1 MMSYQHPTIYDDDT
15 AVPLGTTTHDKKER
29 VVPSGM
35 MMESPSSSSPPLW
48 KTKKAGVVL
57 LGLLGLTAM
66 VASGGAALV
75 FPSLVTSSEPAR
87 TEEAFLLQA
96 SVGDDNTCVAATGP
110 WPTGAVSQIEDSQ
123 IADNA
128 SNGPY
133 VTCFRFYGSD
143 GSDKQCWSHSYYN
156 YNDGIWDPCWPYPK
170 ATFGRGWQTDSPMTD
185 RIIDVPYGPPI
196 RVFTLQPMA
205 TCGTA
210 CTGFDPDVTLLNL
223 ITRPH

>member
-75 FPSLVTSSEPAR
+75 FPSLVTSSESAR

-96 SVGDDNTCVAATGP
+96 RGGANDDTCVPATGP
-110 WPTGAVSQIEDSQ
+110 WPTGAVSQS
-123 IADNA
+123 ADGEQDVW
-128 SNGPY
+128 GPY
-133 VTCFRFYGSD
+133 VTCFTARGGY
-143 GSDKQCWSHSYYN
+143 CWSHSYFDESKGGWNKCTPHGSGWSVYAHTDD
-156 YNDGIWDPCWPYPK
+156 DGGY
-170 ATFGRGWQTDSPMTD
+170 T
-185 RIIDVPYGPPI
+185 
-196 RVFTLQPMA
+196 TLQGVP
-205 TCGTA
+205 TCGTG
-210 CTGFDPDVTLLNL
+210 CTEFSSDV
-223 ITRPH
+223 PS

>member
-66 VASGGAALV
+66 VASGGAAPI

-96 SVGDDNTCVAATGP
+96 SVGKDNKCVPATGP
-110 WPTGAVSQIEDSQ
+110 WPTGAVSQDDDDEFGRD
-123 IADNA
+123 
-128 SNGPY
+128 GPY
-133 VTCFRFYGSD
+133 VTCFTAAGGY
-143 GSDKQCWSHSYYN
+143 CWSHSYYD
-156 YNDGIWDPCWPYPK
+156 DGDWKQCTPNGSDW
-170 ATFGRGWQTDSPMTD
+170 ADVAGTF
-185 RIIDVPYGPPI
+185 
-196 RVFTLQPMA
+196 A
-205 TCGTA
+205 TCGTG
-210 CTGFDPDVTLLNL
+210 CTKFSPDV
-223 ITRPH
+223 PH

>member
-75 FPSLVTSSEPAR
+75 FPSLVTSSESAR

-96 SVGDDNTCVAATGP
+96 RVGDDNKCVPATGP
-110 WPTGAVSQIEDSQ
+110 WPTGAVSQNDDGEQDEG
-123 IADNA
+123 A
-128 SNGPY
+128 SDGPY
-133 VTCFRFYGSD
+133 VTCFTARGGY
-143 GSDKQCWSHSYYN
+143 CWSHSYYD
-156 YNDGIWDPCWPYPK
+156 DGDWKPCTPH
-170 ATFGRGWQTDSPMTD
+170 GSGWL
-185 RIIDVPYGPPI
+185 VYGPTNDDWRNTP
-196 RVFTLQPMA
+196 LQGLP
-205 TCGTA
+205 TCGTG
-210 CTGFDPDVTLLNL
+210 CTEFSSDV
-223 ITRPH
+223 PS

>member
-66 VASGGAALV
+66 VASGGAAPI

-96 SVGDDNTCVAATGP
+96 RGGANDDTCVPATGP
-110 WPTGAVSQIEDSQ
+110 WPAGAVSQYEDGES
-123 IADNA
+123 DLGG
-128 SNGPY
+128 SDGPY
-133 VTCFRFYGSD
+133 VTCFTAAGAGGY
-143 GSDKQCWSHSYYN
+143 CWSHSYYD
-156 YNDGIWDPCWPYPK
+156 DGDWKQCTPH
-170 ATFGRGWQTDSPMTD
+170 GSGWFVYAPGDD
-185 RIIDVPYGPPI
+185 D
-196 RVFTLQPMA
+196 TLQGVP
-205 TCGTA
+205 TCGTG
-210 CTGFDPDVTLLNL
+210 CTEFSSDV
-223 ITRPH
+223 PS

>member
-66 VASGGAALV
+66 VASGGA
-75 FPSLVTSSEPAR
+75 R

-96 SVGDDNTCVAATGP
+96 RVGNDNKCVAATGP
-110 WPTGAVSQIEDSQ
+110 WPTNAVSQSDDGEQ
-123 IADNA
+123 AFGA
-128 SNGPY
+128 SGGPY
-133 VTCFRFYGSD
+133 VTCWTAAGGY
-143 GSDKQCWSHSYYN
+143 CWTHSYYDDGDWKPCTPHGSGWSV
-156 YNDGIWDPCWPYPK
+156 YTNDDDTY
-170 ATFGRGWQTDSPMTD
+170 D
-185 RIIDVPYGPPI
+185 DV
-196 RVFTLQPMA
+196 A
-205 TCGTA
+205 TCGTG
-210 CTGFDPDVTLLNL
+210 CTEFSSDV
-223 ITRPH
+223 PS

>member
-1 MMSYQHPTIYDDDT
+1 MATFVAGDFDVDVDADVKDYGST
-15 AVPLGTTTHDKKER
+15 LDKKER

-96 SVGDDNTCVAATGP
+96 SVGNDNKCVAATGLP
-110 WPTGAVSQIEDSQ
+110 WPTNAVSQNDDGEQ
-123 IADNA
+123 AYGA
-128 SNGPY
+128 SDGPY
-133 VTCFRFYGSD
+133 VTCFTAAGGY
-143 GSDKQCWSHSYYN
+143 CWSHSYYDDGDWKQCTPEGAFSV
-156 YNDGIWDPCWPYPK
+156 YAPSDDTTTSGAMGVSGHTFTTLNDVTY
-170 ATFGRGWQTDSPMTD
+170 
-185 RIIDVPYGPPI
+185 
-196 RVFTLQPMA
+196 
-205 TCGTA
+205 CGTG
-210 CTGFDPDVTLLNL
+210 CTGFSSDV
-223 ITRPH
+223 PH

>member
-75 FPSLVTSSEPAR
+75 FPSLVTSSESAR

-96 SVGDDNTCVAATGP
+96 RGGANDDTCVPATGP
-110 WPTGAVSQIEDSQ
+110 WPTGAVSQDDDDEFGRD
-123 IADNA
+123 
-128 SNGPY
+128 GPY
-133 VTCFRFYGSD
+133 VTCFTAAGGY
-143 GSDKQCWSHSYYN
+143 CWSHSYYD
-156 YNDGIWDPCWPYPK
+156 DGDWKPCTPH
-170 ATFGRGWQTDSPMTD
+170 GSGWL
-185 RIIDVPYGPPI
+185 VYGPTNDDWRNTP
-196 RVFTLQPMA
+196 LQGLP
-205 TCGTA
+205 TCGTG
-210 CTGFDPDVTLLNL
+210 CTEFSSDV
-223 ITRPH
+223 PS

>member
-66 VASGGAALV
+66 VASGGAAPI
-75 FPSLVTSSEPAR
+75 FPSLVTSSESAR

-96 SVGDDNTCVAATGP
+96 RGGANDDTCVPATGP
-110 WPTGAVSQIEDSQ
+110 WPTGAVSQNDDGEQDEG
-123 IADNA
+123 A
-128 SNGPY
+128 SDGPY
-133 VTCFRFYGSD
+133 VTCFTARGGY
-143 GSDKQCWSHSYYN
+143 CWSHSYYD
-156 YNDGIWDPCWPYPK
+156 DGWKSCTPHGSGWSVYAHTDDDDTLGLGHT
-170 ATFGRGWQTDSPMTD
+170 ATLKG
-185 RIIDVPYGPPI
+185 VP
-196 RVFTLQPMA
+196 
-205 TCGTA
+205 TCGTG
-210 CTGFDPDVTLLNL
+210 CTEFSSDV
-223 ITRPH
+223 PS

>member
-66 VASGGAALV
+66 VVASGGAALV
-75 FPSLVTSSEPAR
+75 FPSLVTSSESAR

-96 SVGDDNTCVAATGP
+96 RGGANDDTCVPATGP
-110 WPTGAVSQIEDSQ
+110 WPAGAVSQYEDGESD
-123 IADNA
+123 AGA
-128 SNGPY
+128 SDGPY
-133 VTCFRFYGSD
+133 VTCFTAAGAGGY
-143 GSDKQCWSHSYYN
+143 CWSHSYYDDGDWKQCTPHGSGFSV
-156 YNDGIWDPCWPYPK
+156 YSLNDDQEISAD
-170 ATFGRGWQTDSPMTD
+170 FGLGDDTKLNLHS
-185 RIIDVPYGPPI
+185 I
-196 RVFTLQPMA
+196 A
-205 TCGTA
+205 TCGTG
-210 CTGFDPDVTLLNL
+210 CKTFSSDMPT
-223 ITRPH
+223 

>member
-1 MMSYQHPTIYDDDT
+1 MLSYQHPTISEDDT
-15 AVPLGTTTHDKKER
+15 AVPLGTTTHDEER

-35 MMESPSSSSPPLW
+35 TSW
-48 KTKKAGVVL
+48 TTKKAGVVL

-66 VASGGAALV
+66 VASGGAAPI
-75 FPSLVTSSEPAR
+75 FPSLVTSSESAR

-96 SVGDDNTCVAATGP
+96 RGGANDDTCVPATGP

>member
-96 SVGDDNTCVAATGP
+96 RVGNDNKCVAATGP
-110 WPTGAVSQIEDSQ
+110 WPTGAVSQDDDGEHKYGVSD
-123 IADNA
+123 
-128 SNGPY
+128 GPY
-133 VTCFRFYGSD
+133 VTCFTAAGGY
-143 GSDKQCWSHSYYN
+143 CWSHSYYDDGDWKQCTPHGSGWFV
-156 YNDGIWDPCWPYPK
+156 YAPTDDNDDDLGY
-170 ATFGRGWQTDSPMTD
+170 T
-185 RIIDVPYGPPI
+185 
-196 RVFTLQPMA
+196 TLQGVP
-205 TCGTA
+205 TCGTG
-210 CTGFDPDVTLLNL
+210 CTEFSSDV
-223 ITRPH
+223 PS